1 MLEIKNMFQPNE
13 EIFKN
18 LQTYIKENA
27 SVETW
32 VGRNRTQN
40 KNPIIVFQEARN
52 ELQTRSTT
60 NDNTTRFLNYNI
72 NIYCSHNVNSYDIIK
87 ELVVLVT
94 NVMQGYYRMQ
104 GGLIAIL
111 PNFDGKDKIG
121 YQANLRFSTRFIPS
135 ELKLY

>member
-1 MLEIKNMFQPNE
+1 MLEIENMFQPNE
-13 EIFKN
+13 EILKN
-18 LQTYIKENA
+18 LQSYIKQNA

-52 ELQTRSTT
+52 ELQSKSTT
-60 NDNTTRFLNYNI
+60 YDNTTRIINYNI
-72 NIYCSHNVNSYDIIK
+72 NIYCSHNVNSYDIVK

-94 NVMQGYYRMQ
+94 KVMQGYYKMN

-121 YQANLRFSTRFIPS
+121 YQANLRFTTRFIPS
-135 ELKLY
+135 KLKLY

>member
-1 MLEIKNMFQPNE
+1 MLEIENMFQPNE
-13 EIFKN
+13 EILKN
-18 LQTYIKENA
+18 LQSYIKQNA

-52 ELQTRSTT
+52 ELQSKSTT
-60 NDNTTRFLNYNI
+60 YDNTTRIMNYNI
-72 NIYCSHNVNSYDIIK
+72 NIYCSQNINSYDIVK

-94 NVMQGYYRMQ
+94 KVMQGYYKMN

-121 YQANLRFSTRFIPS
+121 YQANLRFTTRFIPS
-135 ELKLY
+135 KLKLY